1 MLSMGD
7 GYFIGGPNRRR
18 GEQGL
23 LPPYV
28 EAALFLLCGM
38 IIGGGVTV
46 LLMNRSMQQMVTQ
59 PSQLQNTMLSRME
72 SRLEL
77 TESQKKDATAIIEKH
92 FESLETIRRETQP
105 RVKRTMDAMRNEL
118 AGILDE
124 NQRKIW
130 EERFDA
136 IRGNWVP
143 GPLSKSETDGTQA
156 NPG

>member
-1 MLSMGD
+1 MGD
-7 GYFIGGPNRRR
+7 GYFVGGPSRRR
-18 GEQGL
+18 GEQSL

-46 LLMNRSMQQMVTQ
+46 MLMNRSMQQMVTK
-59 PSQLQNTMLSRME
+59 PSQLQNTMLSRMQ

-77 TESQKKDATAIIEKH
+77 TDSQKDAATAIIKKH
-92 FESLETIRRETQP
+92 FETLESIRRETQP
-105 RVKRTMDAMRNEL
+105 RVKQTMDKMRDEL
-118 AGILDE
+118 SEILDE

-130 EERFDA
+130 EERFDS
-136 IRGNWVP
+136 IREDWIP
-143 GPLSKSETDGTQA
+143 GPLTTAESGETQA